1 MYTRYFAELSGG
13 EIFLPRKF
21 SDLWYQNACA
31 LADSMYDEY
40 GFQHYCASLSPPSLS
55 QRTKATIK
63 IFSEPMPNSNER
75 SIQLMGTVDQIMECV
90 HRFLDD
96 ISKVRLCVGR
106 LSMQG

>member
-1 MYTRYFAELSGG
+1 MLVHWQILCMMNMVFNITVPL
-13 EIFLPRKF
+13 
-21 SDLWYQNACA
+21 
-31 LADSMYDEY
+31 
-40 GFQHYCASLSPPSLS
+40 SLSPPSLS

-96 ISKVRLCVGR
+96 ISKVRLCLG
-106 LSMQG
+106 GD

>member
-1 MYTRYFAELSGG
+1 MGRFMVFNITYL
-13 EIFLPRKF
+13 
-21 SDLWYQNACA
+21 CA
-31 LADSMYDEY
+31 L
-40 GFQHYCASLSPPSLS
+40 SLLPFP

-96 ISKVRLCVGR
+96 ISKVRLCVGK
-106 LSMQG
+106 LSVSCS